1 MKQFIYLTAL
11 MLVLALPGLQA
22 QNNIVDEIVWV
33 VGDEAILKSEVEAYR
48 LQALQEGQKF
58 SGDPYC
64 VIPEQLAVQKLFLHQ
79 AELDSIIV
87 TDNDVIANVDR
98 NINHMINVLGSREK
112 MEEYFGKPLS
122 KIREEQREY
131 ARNEQTIHLMKQTL
145 LKGQSVTPAEVRAY
159 YKSLPSDSI
168 AIIPAEIEVEIIT
181 LEPKIPEAEIEAI
194 KERLRE
200 FTERVNNGE
209 KFSTLAVLYSEHR
222 ATAKFGGETGFY
234 GKGELL
240 PEFAATAFSL
250 TDPTKVSR
258 IVETDDGFHIIQ
270 LIEKRGDRV
279 NCRHILLKPRVSATE
294 RNEAM
299 MRLDSIADFIRKGK
313 FSFGD
318 AAMMYSQDK
327 NTRKNGGLMFNSKT
341 GTSHF
346 QLEELP
352 QEVSKVV
359 YSMNLGEIS
368 APFSMLNPDN
378 DKEICAIV
386 RVKNR
391 TKAHKATVEEDFLKL
406 KDIVLQKK
414 QEKLI
419 QEWIVNKQK
428 EIYVRIDEKW
438 RNCDFQYP
446 GWIK

>member
-1 MKQFIYLTAL
+1 

-209 KFSTLAVLYSEHR
+209 KFSTLAVLYSEDR
-222 ATAKFGGETGFY
+222 GTAKLGGEMGFY
-234 GKGELL
+234 GKGELM
-240 PEFAATAFSL
+240 PEFAAAAFSL

-258 IVETDDGFHIIQ
+258 IVETDYGFHIIQ

-299 MRLDSIADFIRKGK
+299 MRLDSIADFI
-313 FSFGD
+313 
-318 AAMMYSQDK
+318 
-327 NTRKNGGLMFNSKT
+327 
-341 GTSHF
+341 
-346 QLEELP
+346 
-352 QEVSKVV
+352 
-359 YSMNLGEIS
+359 
-368 APFSMLNPDN
+368 
-378 DKEICAIV
+378 
-386 RVKNR
+386 
-391 TKAHKATVEEDFLKL
+391 
-406 KDIVLQKK
+406 
-414 QEKLI
+414 
-419 QEWIVNKQK
+419 
-428 EIYVRIDEKW
+428 
-438 RNCDFQYP
+438 
-446 GWIK
+446 

>member
-1 MKQFIYLTAL
+1 MKQFIYLIAL
-11 MLVLALPGLQA
+11 MLAFASQSLHA
-22 QNNIVDEIVWV
+22 QNNIVDEIVWI

-87 TDNDVIANVDR
+87 TDNDVITNVDR
-98 NINHMINVLGSREK
+98 NINRMITVLGSKEK
-112 MEEYFGKPLS
+112 MEEYFGKPIS

-131 ARNEQTIHLMKQTL
+131 ARNEQTIHLMKQSL
-145 LKGQSVTPAEVRAY
+145 LKGLSVTPAEVRAY

-181 LEPKIPEAEIEAI
+181 VEPRIPEAEIESI

-209 KFSTLAVLYSEHR
+209 RFSTLAVLYSQHE

-234 GKGELL
+234 GKGELM
-240 PEFAATAFSL
+240 PEFAAVAFSL

-279 NCRHILLKPRVSATE
+279 NCRHILLRPEVSATE

-299 MRLDSIADFIRKGK
+299 VRLDSIADFIRKGK
-313 FSFGD
+313 LSFAD
-318 AAMMYSQDK
+318 AAMFYSQDK
-327 NTRKNGGLMFNSKT
+327 NTRKNGGLMFNPNT
-341 GTSHF
+341 GTAHF

-359 YSMNLGEIS
+359 YSMNIGEIS
-368 APFSMLNPDN
+368 APFSMRNPDN
-378 DKEICAIV
+378 DREICAIV

-391 TKAHKATVEEDFLKL
+391 TKAHKATVEEDFVKL
-406 KDIVLQKK
+406 KDIVLQNK

-419 QEWIVNKQK
+419 REWIVNKQK
-428 EIYVRIDEKW
+428 GIYVRIDERW

>member
-1 MKQFIYLTAL
+1 M
-11 MLVLALPGLQA
+11 
-22 QNNIVDEIVWV
+22 
-33 VGDEAILKSEVEAYR
+33 
-48 LQALQEGQKF
+48 
-58 SGDPYC
+58 
-64 VIPEQLAVQKLFLHQ
+64 
-79 AELDSIIV
+79 
-87 TDNDVIANVDR
+87 
-98 NINHMINVLGSREK
+98 
-112 MEEYFGKPLS
+112 
-122 KIREEQREY
+122 
-131 ARNEQTIHLMKQTL
+131 
-145 LKGQSVTPAEVRAY
+145 RAY

-209 KFSTLAVLYSEHR
+209 KFSTLAVLYSEDR
-222 ATAKFGGETGFY
+222 GTAKLGGEMGFY
-234 GKGELL
+234 GKGELM
-240 PEFAATAFSL
+240 PEFAAAAFSL

-258 IVETDDGFHIIQ
+258 IVETDYGFHIIQ

-327 NTRKNGGLMFNSKT
+327 NTRKNGGLMFNSNT

>member
-1 MKQFIYLTAL
+1 MKQFMYFIAL
-11 MLVLALPGLQA
+11 MWLIAVYNLHA
-22 QNNIVDEIVWV
+22 QNNIIDEIVWV

-58 SGDPYC
+58 NGDPYC

-87 TDNDVIANVDR
+87 MDNDVITNVDR
-98 NINHMINVLGSREK
+98 NINRMINVLGSKEK
-112 MEEYFGKPLS
+112 MEEYFGKPIS

-131 ARNEQTIHLMKQTL
+131 ARNEQTINLMKQSL
-145 LKGQSVTPAEVRAY
+145 LKGLSVTPAEVRAY

-181 LEPKIPEAEIEAI
+181 VEPRIPETEIETI

-209 KFSTLAVLYSEHR
+209 RFSTLAVLYSEDR
-222 ATAKFGGETGFY
+222 NTAKLGGEMGFY
-234 GKGELL
+234 GKGELM

-250 TDPTKVSR
+250 TDPSKVSR
-258 IVETDDGFHIIQ
+258 IVETDYGFHIIQ

-279 NCRHILLKPRVSATE
+279 NCRHILLKPEVSATE

-299 MRLDSIADFIRKGK
+299 MRLDSIADYIRKGRL
-313 FSFGD
+313 SFGE
-318 AAMMYSQDK
+318 AAMLYSQDK
-327 NTRKNGGLMFNSKT
+327 NTRKNGGLMFNALT
-341 GTSHF
+341 GTAHF
-346 QLEELP
+346 QLEDLP

-368 APFSMLNPDN
+368 APFSMRDPDN

-406 KDIVLQKK
+406 KEMVLQKK
-414 QEKLI
+414 QDQVI
-419 QEWIVNKQK
+419 QEWILNKQK
-428 EIYVRIDEKW
+428 EIYVRIDDKW
-438 RNCDFQYP
+438 RNCNFQYP

>member
-1 MKQFIYLTAL
+1 
-11 MLVLALPGLQA
+11 
-22 QNNIVDEIVWV
+22 
-33 VGDEAILKSEVEAYR
+33 
-48 LQALQEGQKF
+48 
-58 SGDPYC
+58 
-64 VIPEQLAVQKLFLHQ
+64 
-79 AELDSIIV
+79 
-87 TDNDVIANVDR
+87 
-98 NINHMINVLGSREK
+98 
-112 MEEYFGKPLS
+112 
-122 KIREEQREY
+122 
-131 ARNEQTIHLMKQTL
+131 
-145 LKGQSVTPAEVRAY
+145 
-159 YKSLPSDSI
+159 
-168 AIIPAEIEVEIIT
+168 
-181 LEPKIPEAEIEAI
+181 
-194 KERLRE
+194 
-200 FTERVNNGE
+200 
-209 KFSTLAVLYSEHR
+209 
-222 ATAKFGGETGFY
+222 
-234 GKGELL
+234 
-240 PEFAATAFSL
+240 
-250 TDPTKVSR
+250 
-258 IVETDDGFHIIQ
+258 IIQ

>member
-1 MKQFIYLTAL
+1 MKQFIYFTAL
-11 MLVLALPGLQA
+11 MLAVALQSLHA
-22 QNNIVDEIVWV
+22 QNNIIDEIVWV

-98 NINHMINVLGSREK
+98 NINRMITVLGSREK
-112 MEEYFGKPLS
+112 MEEYFGKPVS

-131 ARNEQTIHLMKQTL
+131 ARNEQTIHLMKQSL
-145 LKGQSVTPAEVRAY
+145 LKGLSVTPAEVRAY
-159 YKSLPSDSI
+159 YKSLPPDSI

-181 LEPKIPEAEIEAI
+181 VEPKIPEAEIESI

-200 FTERVNNGE
+200 FTERVNKGE
-209 KFSTLAVLYSEHR
+209 RFSTLAVLYSQDR
-222 ATAKFGGETGFY
+222 GTAKLGGEMGFY
-234 GKGELL
+234 GKGELM
-240 PEFAATAFSL
+240 PEFAAAAFSL
-250 TDPTKVSR
+250 TDPAKVSR
-258 IVETDDGFHIIQ
+258 IVETDYGFHIIQ

-279 NCRHILLKPRVSATE
+279 NCRHILLKPEVSAAE

-313 FSFGD
+313 LSFAE
-318 AAMMYSQDK
+318 AAMFYSQDK
-327 NTRKNGGLMFNSKT
+327 NTRKNGGLMFNSIT

-359 YSMNLGEIS
+359 YSMNIGEIS
-368 APFSMLNPDN
+368 APFSMRDADS

-391 TKAHKATVEEDFLKL
+391 TKAHKATVEEDFVKL

-414 QEKLI
+414 QEKII

-428 EIYVRIDEKW
+428 GIYVRIDERW